1 MQMSKK
7 KRLKRIVEAIAEM
20 GAGKFYYHIEKS
32 SKKDS
37 IDALISGINMMAE
50 EIGEALLH
58 EGYVNS
64 NETIKHIVL
73 MNFIIDLDGN
83 VKAVNQQACDILFYN
98 CLEIVGGSFDNLLN
112 KKSTPKWK
120 RHWDMLK
127 NKKMLDTSIALTF
140 KTKSGL
146 LLPSACYINKLGGK
160 KNGEESIIVTVV
172 KHSKR
177 QVELEEYLIA
187 KENNKKESSKKN
199 NPLTLMDNRQKVRLS
214 SSDVIKI
221 REVRDYFMDNLEM
234 DFPPIKEIAL
244 EFGTNAFKIKYG
256 FKELYGVS
264 VFRFIRNERLR
275 KAKMLVQGSNISFK
289 KITQLCGFKSVPS
302 FSATF
307 KNEFGY
313 TPKELRRKFLAENP

>member
-1 MQMSKK
+1 MSKK
-7 KRLKRIVEAIAEM
+7 KRLKKIAEAIAEM
-20 GAGKFYYHIEKS
+20 GAGRFFYHIEKS
-32 SKKDS
+32 SKKDN

-73 MNFIIDLDGN
+73 MNFIIDLDGK
-83 VKAVNQQACDILFYN
+83 VKAVNQQACDILFYT
-98 CLEIVGGSFDNLLN
+98 CGEIIEKSFDLFLN
-112 KKSTPKWK
+112 EKSAHKWE
-120 RHWDMLK
+120 RHCNMLK
-127 NKKMLDTSIALTF
+127 NKKMVDTSITLTF

-146 LLPSACYINKLGGK
+146 LVPSACYINKLGGEK
-160 KNGEESIIVTVV
+160 KEEESILVTVV

-177 QVELEEYLIA
+177 QVELEEYLIS
-187 KENNKKESSKKN
+187 KENNKKESSQKN
-199 NPLTLMDNRQKVRLS
+199 NPFTLVDNRKKVKLS
-214 SSDVIKI
+214 STDVLKI
-221 REVRDYFMDNLEM
+221 REVRDFFMDNLEK
-234 DFPPIKEIAL
+234 DFPPIKELAL

-302 FSATF
+302 FSSTF
-307 KNEFGY
+307 KSEFGY
-313 TPKELRRKFLAENP
+313 TPKELRKKFSAENP

>member
-1 MQMSKK
+1 MSKK
-7 KRLKRIVEAIAEM
+7 KRLKKIAEAIADM
-20 GAGKFYYHIEKS
+20 AAGGFYYHIEKS
-32 SKKDS
+32 SKKDT
-37 IDALISGINMMAE
+37 IDAIISGINMMAE
-50 EIGEALLH
+50 EIQEVLVH
-58 EGYVNS
+58 QGYVNS

-73 MNFIIDLDGN
+73 MNFIIDLDGK
-83 VKAVNQQACDILFYN
+83 VKAVNQQACDILFYT
-98 CLEIVGGSFDNLLN
+98 CGEIIEKSFDRFLN
-112 KKSTPKWK
+112 ERSAHKWE
-120 RHWDMLK
+120 RHFNMLK
-127 NKKMLDTSIALTF
+127 NKKMVDTSITLTF

-146 LLPSACYINKLGGK
+146 LVPSACYINKLGWEK
-160 KNGEESIIVTVV
+160 KGVESIIVTVV

-177 QVELEEYLIA
+177 QVELEEYLIS

-199 NPLTLMDNRQKVRLS
+199 NPITLMDNRQKVKLS
-214 SSDVIKI
+214 SFDVLKI
-221 REVRDYFMDNLEM
+221 REVRDYFMDNLEK
-234 DFPPIKEIAL
+234 DFPPIKELAL

-313 TPKELRRKFLAENP
+313 TPKELRRKFSAENP